1 MKKFS
6 KLNESL
12 NQEILGWSPNDIL
25 EYLNK
30 IPNCRA
36 NYKVTHFI
44 FRDGDGHEIC
54 TLENIKD
61 GVIKSTYADDF
72 TLDPEQEYHF
82 MYSFK
87 LEFGN
92 LTGTGN
98 YLLFDK
104 GEEREVEESIPLSK
118 ITKIF
123 TDSENTLKPIRNDF
137 YIHIYNEKPIGF
149 HDLCIELE
157 FTSKDFAEKEYI
169 LR

>member
-72 TLDPEQEYHF
+72 TLDPEQEYHVQYTF
-82 MYSFK
+82 T
-87 LEFGN
+87 LDFGN
-92 LTGTGN
+92 LTGGGRF
-98 YLLFDK
+98 LLFDK
-104 GEEREVEESIPLSK
+104 GQELEMEEIIPISK
-118 ITKIF
+118 ITKVF
-123 TDSENTLKPIRNDF
+123 TDIENSITSLRSDF
-137 YIHIYNEKPIGF
+137 FIHLYYEKPLEL
-149 HDLCIELE
+149 HNLLIELD
-157 FTSKDFAEKEYI
+157 FTSRDMVEKEYL

>member
-36 NYKVTHFI
+36 NYKYTHFL
-44 FRDGDGHEIC
+44 FRDGDGHELC

-72 TLDPEQEYHF
+72 TLDPEQEYSVL
-82 MYSFK
+82 YSFT

-92 LTGTGN
+92 LTGNG
-98 YLLFDK
+98 YLIFDK
-104 GEEREVEESIPLSK
+104 DEEKETAEFVPLSK

-123 TDSENTLKPIRNDF
+123 SDIENILTSLRSDF
-137 YIHIYNEKPIGF
+137 YIHLYDEKPLEF
-149 HDLCIELE
+149 RNLCIDLE
-157 FTSKDFAEKEYI
+157 FTSKDMVEKEYI

>member
-12 NQEILGWSPNDIL
+12 NKEILGWSPNDIL
-25 EYLNK
+25 EYLEK
-30 IPNCRA
+30 IPNCRP
-36 NYKVTHFI
+36 NYRYTHFI
-44 FRDGDGHEIC
+44 FRDDGHEIC
-54 TLENIKD
+54 SLEDIKD

-72 TLDPEQEYHF
+72 TLDPEQEYYLN
-82 MYSFK
+82 YSFR

-92 LTGTGN
+92 LTRTEN

-104 GEEREVEESIPLSK
+104 GEEKETQESIPLSK

-123 TDSENTLKPIRNDF
+123 TDIENSITSLRSDF
-137 YIHIYNEKPIGF
+137 FIHLYYEKPLELHNLFI
-149 HDLCIELE
+149 DLE
-157 FTSKDFAEKEYI
+157 FTSKDMAEKEYL